1 MGRELPQPDGSIPEE
16 PTGTQMF
23 LAAVGGVLAAKLSTR
38 VVTYVWRNVTG
49 EDVPKVHQQASTV
62 KKLMWLAVAGV
73 VSGSARQVVR
83 DWIKPVTV
91 GPA

>member
-16 PTGTQMF
+16 PTATQML

-38 VVTYVWRNVTG
+38 VVTYVWRSITG
-49 EDVPKVHQQASTV
+49 EDVPKVHQQASTT
-62 KKLMWLAVAGV
+62 KKAMWLTVAGI
-73 VSGSARQVVR
+73 VSGTARQVVR
-83 DWIKPVTV
+83 DWIKPVTR

>member
-38 VVTYVWRNVTG
+38 LVTYFWREVTG
-49 EDVPKVHQQASTV
+49 EDVPKVHQQASTA
-62 KKLMWLAVAGV
+62 KKLLWLAVAGV

-83 DWIKPVTV
+83 DWIKPVTT